1 MPANPRENAN
11 RGFWDGGR
19 RGHGTAR
26 ESGGRTS
33 GYPGSRKAARI
44 GLRLDLDDFD
54 SVRPGSSAEG
64 EESNV

>member
-1 MPANPRENAN
+1 MPANPRENTN

-33 GYPGSRKAARI
+33 GYPGNRKAVRK
-44 GLRLDLDDFD
+44 GLRLDLDAFD
-54 SVRPGSSAEG
+54 RVRPGTPPG
-64 EESNV
+64 EDESKT